1 MCWRKRCWL
10 KGDGGRSLKAK
21 PVFHVSAILRFP
33 RNNLKRNGRVSR
45 LNVARKRH
53 DDASTKQDLFP
64 PANVCAHVFRRYRG
78 RRIKLSSSYSFEYL
92 LLFLCTR
99 RMGQQGKKKENISLF
114 DKRKDSGSKREGR
127 SKPSNLAS
135 LHLINKNKTRYFE
148 TRHFHVPLLPLLVC
162 MAPRFL
168 AHTRHCHFRS
178 VV

>member
-1 MCWRKRCWL
+1 MNRQSEYKRRGEKLCWRKRCWL
-10 KGDGGRSLKAK
+10 KGDGGRPLKAK

-78 RRIKLSSSYSFEYL
+78 GRIKLSNSYSFEYL

-99 RMGQQGKKKENISLF
+99 RMGQQGKKKKKKISRYSI
-114 DKRKDSGSKREGR
+114 KGR
-127 SKPSNLAS
+127 ILVRRGRGGVSRVTW
-135 LHLINKNKTRYFE
+135 HLST
-148 TRHFHVPLLPLLVC
+148 
-162 MAPRFL
+162 
-168 AHTRHCHFRS
+168 
-178 VV
+178 